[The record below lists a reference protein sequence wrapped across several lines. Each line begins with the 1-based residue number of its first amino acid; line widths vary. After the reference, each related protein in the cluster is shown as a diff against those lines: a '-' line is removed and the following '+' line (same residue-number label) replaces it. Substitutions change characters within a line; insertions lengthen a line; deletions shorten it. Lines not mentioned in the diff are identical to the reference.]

1 MKARLRKMGKIT
13 DELAKQRDTYMTK
26 LVELREELR
35 KVQDAIPIFDGAVQA
50 MNVAIN
56 IAKANEG
63 VDAGRTDELEQLRAE
78 HGEDKQ
84 EE

>member
-1 MKARLRKMGKIT
+1 MGKIT

>member
-1 MKARLRKMGKIT
+1 
-13 DELAKQRDTYMTK
+13 MTK